1 MPRYV
6 GFIRNVDD
14 SRTGLSPGEAQRTLE
29 AYVTWSDDLE
39 RQGKLVLSSGLSH
52 SQSRVVR
59 LVDGSLASTDG
70 PHTEATEVV
79 GGFIVVEADDLDQAE
94 KLFGT
99 HPHLRFGP
107 IEVRKI
113 GENGCEA

>member
-6 GFIRNVDD
+6 GFIRNAEGSHD
-14 SRTGLSPGEAQRTLE
+14 GLSPDEAQRTLE
-29 AYVTWSDDLE
+29 AYLAWSDDLE
-39 RQGKLVLSSGLSH
+39 KEGRLVISSGLSY
-52 SQSRVVR
+52 SQGRVVR
-59 LVDGSLASTDG
+59 LTDGVLASADG

-79 GGFIVVEADDLDQAE
+79 GGFIVIEADDLDQAE
-94 KLFGT
+94 KVFAT

-107 IEVRKI
+107 IEVRKL